1 MGRKTQTRDS
11 AESLDLR
18 FVEFHSICGVLPQK
32 DGKWFGQIQT
42 QWDVTN
48 VSKSALSAHLLT
60 ARLAK
65 PRLRDARPEFE
76 EARGHVL
83 VVDIPPNRT
92 KRMVIHFFV
101 VLPPNKLKSLTLHI
115 IVIDQLSGEHSLQ
128 RIKLKPQIAQPAST
142 GQL

>member
-1 MGRKTQTRDS
+1 
-11 AESLDLR
+11 
-18 FVEFHSICGVLPQK
+18 VELHSFCGVPPKK
-32 DGKWFGQIQT
+32 DGKWLGQIQT

-48 VSKSALSAHLLT
+48 VSKSGMPARLLA

-101 VLPPNKLKSLTLHI
+101 VLPPGKLKSLTLHI
-115 IVIDQLSGEHSLQ
+115 VVVDQLSGEHSLR
-128 RIKLKPQIAQPAST
+128 RIKLKPQIAQPASE
-142 GQL
+142 GLP